1 MTEEVTISGASISSN
16 NIIEGDHF
24 DRIKEA
30 IPGNENKER
39 LARETREIVEKLS
52 YENQTGLIVGRVQSG
67 KTLSFEAVTGM
78 ARDNGAQLVIILAGI
93 SKILTNQTLNRIKK
107 DFKYSEKKDW
117 VIVDTEG
124 GLPGNFENTLKQN
137 IEKFNRDGGLKRK
150 KGTII
155 VCMKQHQ
162 HIAGVNKVLESSKI
176 QQVLKKAK
184 VLIIDD
190 EADQYSLNTKPDKDF
205 ASATYNRINELRKS
219 APNHTY
225 LSYTATPQAPLL
237 IKTMD
242 MLSPDFAEVVN
253 PGDGYVGIEDL
264 FFEDSP
270 YIAIVESSEED
281 ISEEE
286 NTNLP
291 PESLKRALANFLI
304 GAAQGLIEQDASV
317 IEEDA
322 SNRSM
327 LIHPSRLIGDQNQ
340 FYNWVSQILAF
351 WDLEFENRELESFLD
366 TRNLFAGEYDN
377 LASTYSEIAEFDYIL
392 KIIKED
398 VFPDYNLEQINSGP
412 KATAQKVDWD
422 SAYAF
427 IIVAGQSMD
436 RGTTVEGLTV
446 TYLSRTSSKQ
456 IDTQMQRA
464 RFLGY
469 KEKYKGLIRIY
480 LDDDSIKFFRNYVIT
495 QSDFL
500 NLISE
505 FSGKNFKEVKRK
517 WKIEAGK
524 KSCRDNIVSLEGA
537 IVVSNRKGRWS
548 LPRSPQE
555 SNYENNN
562 AAIQNYL
569 DKLTFGNCPQS
580 GVSDA
585 TKHLE
590 VTVPFNDVYSEIFS
604 HPDFGYN
611 FPPDADSFMSVFFY
625 LQHLYFHWD
634 DFQNIEGF
642 KDVLM
647 CRIVNINADGVRRKR
662 GLKENKRFKGYL
674 QGKSAAKNYVG
685 DANIYS
691 PESVTLQIHSYD
703 LYEGSDPNN
712 IVYTDIKLPAIR
724 LPDILWKNFDLQTQS
739 KSDAAEEFDD

>member
-1 MTEEVTISGASISSN
+1 MTEEVTISGAPISSN

-93 SKILTNQTLNRIKK
+93 SKILTNQTLKRVKK

-124 GLPGNFENTLKQN
+124 GLPGNFEDTLKQN

-190 EADQYSLNTKPDKDF
+190 EADQYSLNTKPEKDF
-205 ASATYNRINELRKS
+205 ASTTYNKIKELRK
-219 APNHTY
+219 AIPNHTY

-264 FFEDSP
+264 FSKDSP
-270 YIAIVESSEED
+270 FISIVESSEED

-286 NTNLP
+286 NTSLP
-291 PESLKRALANFLI
+291 PESLKKALANFLI
-304 GAAQGLIEQDASV
+304 GAAQGLIE
-317 IEEDA
+317 EDT

-340 FYNWVSQILAF
+340 FYNWVSEILGF

-366 TRNLFAGEYDN
+366 TRNLFADEYDN
-377 LASTYSEIAEFDYIL
+377 LASTYPEIDDFDYIL
-392 KIIKED
+392 EIIKEE
-398 VFPDYNLEQINSGP
+398 VFPDYSLEQINSGP
-412 KATAQKVDWD
+412 RATAQEVDWD
-422 SAYAF
+422 SAYVF

-480 LDDDSIKFFRNYVIT
+480 LDNESTKFFENYVIT
-495 QSDFL
+495 QHDFFT
-500 NLISE
+500 LITE
-505 FSGKNFKEVKRK
+505 NSGKNFKEVKRD
-517 WKIEAGK
+517 WKLQAGK
-524 KSCRDNIVSLEGA
+524 NSCRRNIVSLEGE
-537 IVVSNRKGRWS
+537 IVVSDRKGKWS

-569 DKLTFGNCPQS
+569 EQLSFENCPQS
-580 GVSDA
+580 GVTDA

-590 VTVPFNDVYSEIFS
+590 VTVPFNEVYEEIFS
-604 HPDFGYN
+604 HPDFGYS

-625 LQHLYFHWD
+625 LQHLYFHWE
-634 DFQNIEGF
+634 DFENVEGF
-642 KDVLM
+642 KDTMM
-647 CRIVNINADGVRRKR
+647 CRIININADGVRRKR
-662 GLKENKRFKGYL
+662 GLKENGRFKGYL

-703 LYEGSDPNN
+703 LYEGSDQNN

-739 KSDAAEEFDD
+739 KSDSAEEFDD